1 MATELE
7 TYKEMYRILRDAIG
21 DALCDQEH
29 GRLDIMGAR
38 LRLARLEAR
47 ELRLR
52 WEDPQRPLWTARLL
66 PVPEEELRLL

>member
-7 TYKEMYRILRDAIG
+7 TYKEMYRILRDAITE
-21 DALCDQEH
+21 ALWDQEQ
-29 GRLDIMGAR
+29 GRPDIMGAR
-38 LRLARLEAR
+38 LKLARFEAK

-52 WEDPQRPLWTARLL
+52 WEDPQRPLWTAKLL